1 MQTLESSQISTIP
14 LSPATASSNFSR
26 RMSVPYLSVTMYQ
39 NQIKDSTMWLCAY
52 GDIHLFVEEER
63 EVELTLLSSSFSLTL
78 ALCISLSLCKK
89 LHRSWNGTDP
99 TRALI
104 TRTRCH
110 RRHRHFC
117 NFVTLRSL
125 LTVILTLYVGMAKDF
140 RRFSLLGIRII
151 L

>member
-14 LSPATASSNFSR
+14 LSPATASSSFSR

-39 NQIKDSTMWLCAY
+39 NQIKDSTMWLCSY
-52 GDIHLFVEEER
+52 GDIHLFVGEER

-89 LHRSWNGTDP
+89 LDRSWNGTDP
-99 TRALI
+99 TRVLI

-125 LTVILTLYVGMAKDF
+125 LTVI
-140 RRFSLLGIRII
+140 
-151 L
+151 